1 MSNFNT
7 GLTRQQII
15 QSLTNGLSAVTQS
28 DLNTILESYASSSDL
43 SAETLARESADSKHI
58 AALAELIDSGA
69 KNKVHITRTT
79 LTDTK
84 RGITATFDPD
94 AGTIELNGDHDGTG
108 GAIFE
113 LYSGNAADQPKLPP
127 GTYHL
132 SGCPAGGSTSTYR
145 VSLATSI
152 SATDV
157 GDGVDFTI
165 TDAAA
170 LAPRILISEPSGSSI
185 SFNHE
190 IVKIMVCTEAAWNIS
205 HKFVPYCPSLSDL
218 YAMIDA
224 LR

>member
-7 GLTRQQII
+7 GMTRQQII
-15 QSLTNGLSAVTQS
+15 QALTKGLNAITQS
-28 DLNTILESYASSSDL
+28 DLNTILENYASSSDL
-43 SAETLARESADSKHI
+43 SAETLARESADSKHLAAI
-58 AALAELIDSGA
+58 AEIIDSGA

-84 RGITATFDPD
+84 RGITAIFDPD
-94 AGTIELNGDHDGTG
+94 AGTVELNGEHDGTG

-113 LYSGNAADQPKLPP
+113 LYSGNVSDQPKLPP
-127 GTYHL
+127 GSYHL

-165 TDAAA
+165 TEAAA
-170 LAPRILISEPSGSSI
+170 LAPRILISEPAGTSI

-190 IVKIMVCTEAAWNIS
+190 LVKIMVCPLAAWNVS
-205 HKFVPYCPSLSDL
+205 HKFVPYCPSLQEL
-218 YAMIDA
+218 WAMIKA
-224 LR
+224 LQ